1 MNNSYQTE
9 TAAKIHE
16 DTVKTLSNQL
26 ATDKPIAPEPRANRF
41 LIVISLLALYIIWG
55 STYLGMRIALLG
67 FPPFLMAGVRFL
79 FAGSFLFLI
88 LRVRGSRAPTWKQW
102 IGATLTG
109 TLLLAGGN
117 AGVAFSEQWVSTGLA
132 SVGLAAVPLWTA
144 LFAGLWGRWP
154 TRIEWFGLGLGF
166 MGVMLLNFG
175 NGVWANPMGAI
186 ALLLAPI
193 CWALG
198 SAWSQHISL
207 PAGLM
212 SSAAQMLVGGF
223 VIILISLII
232 RERTPNLAISQSLWA
247 IAFLVVFGSLVAFSA
262 YGYLLRHVSPAL
274 ATSYA
279 YVNPMVAVGLG
290 VLLAGERLT
299 TIEIVAILVTL
310 TGVGLVSLG
319 SRRRGRGAKAVQ
331 LRQPQENL
339 AASE

>member
-1 MNNSYQTE
+1 MQQSYQSE
-9 TAAKIHE
+9 PAAIAQGE
-16 DTVKTLSNQL
+16 PVRNEL
-26 ATDKPIAPEPRANRF
+26 ATDKDTFRGPRGSRF
-41 LIVISLLALYIIWG
+41 LILLSLLALYIIWG
-55 STYLGMRIALLG
+55 STYLAMRIALLG

-79 FAGSFLFLI
+79 IAGSILFLI
-88 LRVRGSRAPTWKQW
+88 LRVRGNRAPTRKQW
-102 IGATLTG
+102 IGAAIIG

-117 AGVAFSEQWVSTGLA
+117 GGVAFSEQWVSTGLA
-132 SVGLAAVPLWTA
+132 SVGIAAVPLWTA

-166 MGVMLLNFG
+166 SGVLLLNFG

-193 CWALG
+193 FWALG

-212 SSAAQMLVGGF
+212 SSSAQMLVGG
-223 VIILISLII
+223 VVLILLSMVT
-232 RERTPNLAISQSLWA
+232 REGTPNLTISQSLWA
-247 IAFLVVFGSLVAFSA
+247 MAYLVVFGSLVAFSA

-290 VLLAGERLT
+290 VILAGEHLST
-299 TIEIVAILVTL
+299 LEIVAILVTL

-319 SRRRGRGAKAVQ
+319 SSRRRGHSAKAKQ
-331 LRQPQENL
+331 IGQPQENL